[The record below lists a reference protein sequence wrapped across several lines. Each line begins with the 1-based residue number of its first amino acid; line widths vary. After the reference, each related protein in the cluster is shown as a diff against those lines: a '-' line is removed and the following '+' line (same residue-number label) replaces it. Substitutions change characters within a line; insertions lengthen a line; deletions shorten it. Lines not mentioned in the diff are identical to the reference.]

1 MNRFA
6 EYLIQSIES
15 IAINW
20 MRSLLTALGIII
32 GVGSLIAVL
41 AAGDSL
47 TKSTQSILSAYSTSW
62 AFITVRQGQPDPVK
76 AAIRYDDAARVERM
90 VPDADQVIPVLDAQM
105 SADANHKSV
114 DIEVIGAGAGE
125 TFDLTPLADGNR
137 FTPGQVGGHQHVA
150 LISDSLRHKL
160 FSDDESPIGQ
170 TLRLNGSHY
179 RIVGV
184 QKPPTTGGLLGGLGQ
199 FPDVTIPYTLA
210 GDLGFTYVDALTAHA
225 PNAKDAAKV
234 GNEVVDALRK
244 IHGERTQYDEE
255 DIQGDND
262 TIRKTFGVLTGVV
275 SVVAAISLLVGGVGI
290 MNIMLVSVTE
300 RTREI
305 GIRKAIGAARADI
318 ALQFFIEAILL
329 CLTGGL
335 IGLLLG
341 AGLAE
346 IVVYKLIPFIAG
358 TAVQF
363 SWLPIVGVALGFSI
377 AVGLLF
383 GTYPAIRASYL
394 NPIDALRYE

>member
-1 MNRFA
+1 MNRLA
-6 EYLIQSIES
+6 EYLVQGIES
-15 IAINW
+15 IRINW
-20 MRSLLTALGIII
+20 LRSLLTALGIVI

-62 AFITVRQGQPDPVK
+62 AFITLRQGQPDPVK
-76 AAIRYDDAARVERM
+76 AAIRYDDAVRVARL
-90 VPDADQVIPVLDAQM
+90 VPDADQVLPVLDVQM
-105 SADANHKSV
+105 TADANHQTV
-114 DIEVIGAGAGE
+114 DIEVIGAGAGQ
-125 TFDLTPLADGNR
+125 TFDLTPLAEGNR
-137 FTPGQVGGHQHVA
+137 FTPGQVAGHQHVA

-160 FSDDESPIGQ
+160 FADNESVVGQ
-170 TLRLNGSHY
+170 TIRLNGSHY
-179 RIVGV
+179 RVVGV
-184 QKPPTTGGLLGGLGQ
+184 QAPPTTGGLLGGLGA

-210 GDLGFTYVDALTAHA
+210 PDLGYTIVGALTSHTA
-225 PNAKDAAKV
+225 NAQDAGKV
-234 GNEVVDALRK
+234 GNEVVAALRK

-275 SVVAAISLLVGGVGI
+275 SIVAAISLLVGGVGI

-305 GIRKAIGAARADI
+305 GIRKAIGAARGDI

-335 IGLLLG
+335 IGLLIG
-341 AGLAE
+341 VGLAE
-346 IVVYKLIPFIAG
+346 IVVLTIIPKLSG
-358 TAVQF
+358 TAIQF
-363 SWLPIVGVALGFSI
+363 SWPPIVAVAIGFSTL
-377 AVGLLF
+377 VGLLF
-383 GTYPAIRASYL
+383 GTYPAVRASYL

>member
-1 MNRFA
+1 
-6 EYLIQSIES
+6 
-15 IAINW
+15 
-20 MRSLLTALGIII
+20 
-32 GVGSLIAVL
+32 
-41 AAGDSL
+41 
-47 TKSTQSILSAYSTSW
+47 
-62 AFITVRQGQPDPVK
+62 
-76 AAIRYDDAARVERM
+76 M
-90 VPDADQVIPVLDAQM
+90 VPDADQVLPILSMQM
-105 SADANHKSV
+105 TADANHKSV
-114 DIEVIGAGAGE
+114 DIAVIGAGAGE
-125 TFDLTPLADGNR
+125 TFDLTPLAEGER
-137 FTPGQVGGHQHVA
+137 FTSSQVSAHQHVA

-170 TLRLNGSHY
+170 TIRLNGSHY
-179 RIVGV
+179 RVVGL
-184 QKPPTTGGLLGGLGQ
+184 QKPPTTGGLLGSLGQ

-210 GDLGFTYVDALTAHA
+210 ADLGLTYVDALAAHA
-225 PNAKDAAKV
+225 PNSQDAAKV
-234 GNEVVDALRK
+234 GNAVVASLRK

-262 TIRKTFGVLTGVV
+262 AIRKTFGVLTGVV

-305 GIRKAIGAARADI
+305 GIRKAIGAARKDI

-335 IGLLLG
+335 IGLALG
-341 AGLAE
+341 VGLAE
-346 IVVYKLIPFIAG
+346 IVVFTVIPKISG
-358 TAVQF
+358 TAIQF
-363 SWLPIVGVALGFSI
+363 SWLPIVGVAIGFST

>member
-1 MNRFA
+1 M
-6 EYLIQSIES
+6 
-15 IAINW
+15 
-20 MRSLLTALGIII
+20 
-32 GVGSLIAVL
+32 
-41 AAGDSL
+41 
-47 TKSTQSILSAYSTSW
+47 
-62 AFITVRQGQPDPVK
+62 
-76 AAIRYDDAARVERM
+76 
-90 VPDADQVIPVLDAQM
+90 
-105 SADANHKSV
+105 
-114 DIEVIGAGAGE
+114 
-125 TFDLTPLADGNR
+125 
-137 FTPGQVGGHQHVA
+137 
-150 LISDSLRHKL
+150 
-160 FSDDESPIGQ
+160 
-170 TLRLNGSHY
+170 
-179 RIVGV
+179 
-184 QKPPTTGGLLGGLGQ
+184 
-199 FPDVTIPYTLA
+199 
-210 GDLGFTYVDALTAHA
+210 
-225 PNAKDAAKV
+225 
-234 GNEVVDALRK
+234 VDALRK

-305 GIRKAIGAARADI
+305 GIRKAIGAARSDI

-341 AGLAE
+341 VGLAE
-346 IVVYKLIPFIAG
+346 IVVFTVIPKISG
-358 TAVQF
+358 TAIQF
-363 SWLPIVGVALGFSI
+363 SWLPIVGVAIGFST